1 MPMTLPSLLMTNIL
15 QKILFEII
23 EKFKKLSGLEINR
36 EKTYGM
42 WLGSDKNSKQRP
54 FGVKWPGKPIKT
66 LGVYFSADAGENVK
80 INFDEKIEK
89 LKSKLNIWTRSDY
102 LRPLVHCQ
110 HARVEPIYISG
121 IACSIS
127 RKCYQNY
134 RTACL

>member
-1 MPMTLPSLLMTNIL
+1 MRPRVPFVSN
-15 QKILFEII
+15 
-23 EKFKKLSGLEINR
+23 
-36 EKTYGM
+36 
-42 WLGSDKNSKQRP
+42 P
-54 FGVKWPGKPIKT
+54 FGAISPNKVVETKRSRADKSKHGLQSKFT
-66 LGVYFSADAGENVK
+66 LSVYFSADAGENVK

-89 LKSKLNIWTRSDY
+89 TEVKAEHLDFTRSDY

-134 RTACL
+134 RTACLQFYMERP